1 MNIVILAAGQGKR
14 MKSALPKVLQTLAG
28 KPLLQHVLTTA
39 LSLQGK
45 QAKNGPVVVVG
56 HGAADVKTFLAS
68 ASKEDTNFGKVVTA
82 LQAEQKGTGHAL
94 LQALPK
100 LDVQEPTLVLYGD
113 VPLTTKKTLSKLA
126 KLADG
131 VRGGNCA
138 LALLTQN
145 LSNPT
150 GYGRILRD
158 ADGSVKAIVEEKDA
172 TLTQK
177 AIQEINTGIM
187 VLPTNSLKK
196 WLKALRASNAQG
208 EYYLTDVIAM
218 AVKDGVPIRTT
229 QADDEFET
237 VGVNSRDQLA
247 ALERAHQLNIANQL
261 MDAGVSLA
269 DPARIDVRGT
279 LECGTDVSIDVGCIF
294 EGCVTLDAGT
304 KIGPF
309 CVIRNSV
316 IGKGVSIHAFSHVDG
331 AKVGSQSI
339 IGPYARLRPGA
350 DLSNDVHIGNF
361 VEVKNSKIAA
371 NSKAN
376 HLAYVGDSIVGS
388 RVNIGAGTITCNYD
402 GVNKHQTI
410 IEDDVFIG
418 SDTQLVAPVRVG
430 RGATLGAGTTLTKDA
445 PANLLTISRV
455 RQVSLRWQ
463 RPVKQENKSVLKKVS
478 AKKVPVKKVVA
489 KKSAPKKTV
498 AKKVAKKVVKTPAK
512 DKK

>member
-1 MNIVILAAGQGKR
+1 

-39 LSLQGK
+39 LSLQSK
-45 QAKNGPVVVVG
+45 NAKNGPVVVVG
-56 HGAADVKTFLAS
+56 HGADDVKAFLAN
-68 ASKEDTNFGKVVTA
+68 AAKEDVSFTKVVTA

-131 VRGGNCA
+131 VRGQDSA

-145 LSNPT
+145 LNNPT
-150 GYGRILRD
+150 GYGRIVRD
-158 ADGSVKAIVEEKDA
+158 ADGSVKEIVEEKDA
-172 TLTQK
+172 TLAQK
-177 AIQEINTGIM
+177 AILEINTGIM

-247 ALERAHQLNIANQL
+247 ALERVHQLNIANQL
-261 MDAGVSLA
+261 MDAGVALA

-279 LECGTDVSIDVGCIF
+279 LECGTDVSIDVGCVF

-304 KIGPF
+304 KIGPY

-331 AKVGSQSI
+331 AKVGNQSV

-350 DLSNDVHIGNF
+350 DLSSDVHIGNF

-445 PANLLTISRV
+445 PANQLTVSRARQISL
-455 RQVSLRWQ
+455 QWQ
-463 RPVKQENKSVLKKVS
+463 RPVKQEKKL
-478 AKKVPVKKVVA
+478 ATKKTSVKK
-489 KKSAPKKTV
+489 PV
-498 AKKVAKKVVKTPAK
+498 AKKVATKKVVKKAAKKPAK
-512 DKK
+512 KTAKGKK

>member
-28 KPLLQHVLTTA
+28 KPLLQHVLNTA
-39 LSLQGK
+39 LGLQGK
-45 QAKNGPVVVVG
+45 NTKTGPIVVVG
-56 HGAADVKTFLAS
+56 HGAKDVKQFLQIAS
-68 ASKEDTNFGKVVTA
+68 EQDPRFNKVSTV

-94 LQALPK
+94 LQALPQ
-100 LDVQEPTLVLYGD
+100 LDLKEPTLVLYGD
-113 VPLTTKKTLSKLA
+113 VPLTSKKTLSALA
-126 KLADG
+126 RLADG
-131 VRGGNCA
+131 VRGQDSA
-138 LALLTQN
+138 LALLTQH

-150 GYGRILRD
+150 GYGRIVRD
-158 ADGSVKAIVEEKDA
+158 TDGLVKAIIEEKDA
-172 TLTQK
+172 APEQK
-177 AIQEINTGIM
+177 RIQEINTGIM

-196 WLKALRASNAQG
+196 WLKALSASNAQG

-218 AVKDGVPIRTT
+218 AVKDNVPIRTA
-229 QADDEFET
+229 QANAEYET
-237 VGVNSRDQLA
+237 VGINSRDQLA
-247 ALERAHQLNIANQL
+247 ALERVHQLNQAKVL

-269 DPARIDVRGT
+269 DPARIDIRGT
-279 LECGTDVSIDVGCIF
+279 LECGIDVFIDVGCVF
-294 EGCVTLDAGT
+294 EGCVTLAAGT
-304 KIGPF
+304 KVGPY
-309 CVIRNSV
+309 CIIRNSV
-316 IGKGVSIHAFSHVDG
+316 IGKSVTIHPYSHIDG
-331 AKVGSQSI
+331 AKVGASSL

-350 DLSNDVHIGNF
+350 DLANDVHIGNF

-445 PANLLTISRV
+445 PPNQLTVSRAKQISL
-455 RQVSLRWQ
+455 QWQ
-463 RPVKQENKSVLKKVS
+463 RPVKKV
-478 AKKVPVKKVVA
+478 
-489 KKSAPKKTV
+489 APKKVATKKSV
-498 AKKVAKKVVKTPAK
+498 KAKK
-512 DKK
+512 

>member
-39 LSLQGK
+39 LFLQGK
-45 QAKNGPVVVVG
+45 QAKTGPIVVVG
-56 HGAADVKTFLAS
+56 HGAADVKEFIANAS
-68 ASKEDTNFGKVVTA
+68 QEDPSFGKVATV

-113 VPLTTKKTLSKLA
+113 VPLTSKKTLAKLA

-131 VRGGNCA
+131 VRGQDSA
-138 LALLTQN
+138 LALLTQD
-145 LSNPT
+145 LTNPT
-150 GYGRILRD
+150 GYGRIVRD
-158 ADGSVKAIVEEKDA
+158 ADGSVREIVEEKDA
-172 TLTQK
+172 TPAQK
-177 AIQEINTGIM
+177 AIKEINTGIM
-187 VLPTNSLKK
+187 VLPTNALKR
-196 WLKALRASNAQG
+196 WLKALRSSNSQG

-229 QADDEFET
+229 QADNEFET
-237 VGVNSRDQLA
+237 IGVNSRDQLA
-247 ALERAHQLNIANQL
+247 ILERTYQLNIANQL

-279 LECGTDVSIDVGCIF
+279 LECGADVFIDVGCVF
-294 EGCVTLDAGT
+294 EGCVTLAAGA
-304 KIGPF
+304 KIGPY

-316 IGKGVSIHAFSHVDG
+316 IGKNVSINAFSHVDG
-331 AKVGSQSI
+331 AKVGNHSV
-339 IGPYARLRPGA
+339 IGPYARLRPGS
-350 DLSNDVHIGNF
+350 DLANDVHIGNF

-376 HLAYVGDSIVGS
+376 HLTYVGDSIVGS

-445 PANLLTISRV
+445 PPNQLTVSRAKQISIP
-455 RQVSLRWQ
+455 WQ
-463 RPVKQENKSVLKKVS
+463 RPVKQE
-478 AKKVPVKKVVA
+478 KKVVV
-489 KKSAPKKTV
+489 KKTSTKKA
-498 AKKVAKKVVKTPAK
+498 AKGKK
-512 DKK
+512 

>member
-39 LSLQGK
+39 LFLQGK
-45 QAKNGPVVVVG
+45 QAKTGPIVVVG
-56 HGAADVKTFLAS
+56 HGAADVKEFIANAS
-68 ASKEDTNFGKVVTA
+68 QEDPSFGKVATV

-113 VPLTTKKTLSKLA
+113 VPLTSKKTLAKLA

-131 VRGGNCA
+131 VRGQDSA
-138 LALLTQN
+138 LALLTQD
-145 LSNPT
+145 LTNPT
-150 GYGRILRD
+150 GYGRIVRD
-158 ADGSVKAIVEEKDA
+158 ADGSVREIVEEKDA
-172 TLTQK
+172 TPAQK
-177 AIQEINTGIM
+177 AIKEINTGIM
-187 VLPTNSLKK
+187 VLPTNALKR
-196 WLKALRASNAQG
+196 WLKALRSSNSQG

-229 QADDEFET
+229 QADYEFET
-237 VGVNSRDQLA
+237 IGVNSRDQLA
-247 ALERAHQLNIANQL
+247 SLERTYQLNIANQL

-279 LECGTDVSIDVGCIF
+279 LECGADVFIDVGCVF
-294 EGCVTLDAGT
+294 EGCVTLAVGT
-304 KIGPF
+304 KIGPY

-316 IGKGVSIHAFSHVDG
+316 IGKNVSINAFSHLDG
-331 AKVGSQSI
+331 AKVGNHSVV
-339 IGPYARLRPGA
+339 GPYARLRPGA
-350 DLSNDVHIGNF
+350 DLANDVHIGNF

-445 PANLLTISRV
+445 PPNQLTVSRAKQISIP
-455 RQVSLRWQ
+455 WQ
-463 RPVKQENKSVLKKVS
+463 RPVKQEKKVA
-478 AKKVPVKKVVA
+478 AKKTATKKAVA
-489 KKSAPKKTV
+489 KKAAKGKK
-498 AKKVAKKVVKTPAK
+498 
-512 DKK
+512 